1 MMMMM
6 ILNNRTTFILN
17 VKAEVIPII
26 TGVSET
32 ISKSF
37 RKYPSNM
44 PRKQDIK
51 QLQTTTIL
59 GTAHTFGK
67 VLMQKY
73 KTLSWEV
80 TLRVSHI
87 VTRE

>member
-1 MMMMM
+1 MDLASPAVSGTSVYANG
-6 ILNNRTTFILN
+6 LNNRTTFILN

-32 ISKSF
+32 ISESF

-44 PRKQDIK
+44 PGKQDIK
-51 QLQTTTIL
+51 QLQTTAIL

-67 VLMQKY
+67 VLM
-73 KTLSWEV
+73 
-80 TLRVSHI
+80 
-87 VTRE
+87 

>member
-1 MMMMM
+1 MMMRMTMMMMM
-6 ILNNRTTFILN
+6 MMMTLNSRTTFILN

-44 PRKQDIK
+44 PKQDIK
-51 QLQTTTIL
+51 QLQTSAIL
-59 GTAHTFGK
+59 GTAHIFGK
-67 VLMQKY
+67 VL
-73 KTLSWEV
+73 V
-80 TLRVSHI
+80 
-87 VTRE
+87 

>member
-1 MMMMM
+1 MMMM
-6 ILNNRTTFILN
+6 IMILNSRTTFILN

-44 PRKQDIK
+44 SGKQDIK
-51 QLQTTTIL
+51 QLQTTAIL
-59 GTAHTFGK
+59 GTAHIFEK
-67 VLMQKY
+67 VLM
-73 KTLSWEV
+73 
-80 TLRVSHI
+80 
-87 VTRE
+87 